1 MNDLVRLL
9 SWFGD
14 ALVFVCVG
22 VFVAGFPYIV
32 FDEFFGLV
40 PGLIAGL
47 ITFVIVGSLAV
58 KATNAIAR
66 GFWRAIEGS
75 NSRER

>member
-1 MNDLVRLL
+1 MTTLL
-9 SWFGD
+9 GTLNWIGNAIIFFCAG
-14 ALVFVCVG
+14 LF
-22 VFVAGFPYIV
+22 FAGFPYII

-66 GFWRAIEGS
+66 GFWNVIDGAKK
-75 NSRER
+75 N